1 MQADDFRPQTDGIVD
16 ILLVEDEAILAMVA
30 GEVLGDAGYRVREC
44 GSAEEALKAIDG
56 GYCPHLAIIDH
67 GLPGMS
73 GADLAGAMAGRLVGV
88 AILIAS
94 GNSDSAGFGFPVLSK
109 PYRDADLVDCVAG
122 LLADLALQQRIDR
135 STAPGGQD
143 DRTIS

>member
-44 GSAEEALKAIDG
+44 GSAEEALAAIDG
-56 GYCPHLAIIDH
+56 GYLPHLAIIDH

-73 GADLAGAMAGRLVGV
+73 GADLAGAMAGRLAGV

-135 STAPGGQD
+135 STATGGQD

>member
-1 MQADDFRPQTDGIVD
+1 MQADDIRPQTEGIVD

-109 PYRDADLVDCVAG
+109 PYRDADLVDRVAG

-135 STAPGGQD
+135 STATGGQD